1 MSNSS
6 ASFSDSAE
14 AIYSNGRLSHSG
26 GGLVTKL
33 CLTLMI
39 PRTVACH
46 VPLSMGFSRQE
57 YWSGH
62 LSFLQGIFLIQGLN
76 PGFQH
81 CGEILYHLRH
91 QGSPTRVRTDS
102 NPTLSNSSIHS
113 TNTGASQAP
122 TRLALD
128 QGPPTSCFCK

>member
-1 MSNSS
+1 MKTDPQPS
-6 ASFSDSAE
+6 
-14 AIYSNGRLSHSG
+14 IHSP
-26 GGLVTKL
+26 LPNQTQ
-33 CLTLMI
+33 TQ
-39 PRTVACH
+39 PRTRIRKVSVPQSCETPWTIACH